1 MQSPSALPKIP
12 AVVQINQAILEYSII
27 AARRHNAEIDAF
39 VNGATSTSTL
49 ILEVFK
55 GLIASHNV

>member
-1 MQSPSALPKIP
+1 MESPSAPPRIP
-12 AVVQINQAILEYSII
+12 PAILVNQAIQASMVV

-39 VNGATSTSTL
+39 VNGTTSTTTL

-55 GLIASHNV
+55 GLIASKTA